1 MSALVTSTER
11 LQRLLAL
18 VPYVMSRKSVGLAET
33 AGAFGVT
40 ERQLVDDLNLLWCV
54 ELRAPDP
61 YCPIDL
67 SYEGGEIVVSQAESM
82 ARPLRLAVDEA
93 SALLVALRMLAEVP
107 GLDDRSALSRLIAK
121 LEAAA
126 GEAASASA
134 KVAVQVDTRDQGPEE
149 LAARIRAALAARRRL
164 HLRYYVPGRDEAT
177 ERDVD
182 PMRLLVVEG
191 RPYLE
196 GWCLRAEGVRLFR
209 LDRVLAL
216 DVLGVPASPPAE
228 AKPVDVD
235 QGLFRPSPDDVPVE
249 LELSAAGR
257 WVAEYYPCES
267 VLDLEDGRLRV
278 VLRTPDTR
286 GVRRLALRLGEDG
299 RVISPPSLVA
309 EVRQAAGAG
318 AAGGRGPGAVPA
330 LARRRAGRTR
340 AVRGRALGRRVLPV
354 RVSVRAGRR
363 PAAGSAA
370 HPGYRL
376 GAAAGAAAGRG
387 RPGHLAAV
395 AGDRGTRG
403 RLRRPG

>member
-18 VPYVMSRKSVGLAET
+18 VPYVMSRKAVGLAET
-33 AGAFGVT
+33 AAAFGVS
-40 ERQLVDDLNLLWCV
+40 EHELVDDLNLLWCV

-82 ARPLRLAVDEA
+82 GRPLRLAVDEA

-107 GLDDRSALSRLIAK
+107 GLEDRSALSRLIAK

-126 GEAASASA
+126 GEAASVSA
-134 KVAVQVDTRDQGPEE
+134 QVAVQVDIPDHDAEGY
-149 LAARIRAALAARRRL
+149 AAQIRAALSAKRRV

-209 LDRVLAL
+209 LDRVLSLDML
-216 DVLGVPASPPAE
+216 DVPAAPPAE
-228 AKPVDVD
+228 AQPVDVD
-235 QGLFRPSPDDVPVE
+235 QGLFRPSPGDVPVVI
-249 LELSAAGR
+249 ELSAAGR

-267 VLDLEDGRLRV
+267 VADTGDGRLRV
-278 VLRTPDTR
+278 VLRTPDT
-286 GVRRLALRLGEDG
+286 GWVRRLALRLGEDG
-299 RVISPPSLVA
+299 RVVSPPSLVA
-309 EVRQAAGAG
+309 EVREAA
-318 AAGGRGPGAVPA
+318 AAA
-330 LARRRAGRTR
+330 LANY
-340 AVRGRALGRRVLPV
+340 VVLSPGYTPFACGNGFPPWV
-354 RVSVRAGRR
+354 RVDSGRE
-363 PAAGSAA
+363 
-370 HPGYRL
+370 
-376 GAAAGAAAGRG
+376 
-387 RPGHLAAV
+387 
-395 AGDRGTRG
+395 
-403 RLRRPG
+403 RRHRR

>member
-18 VPYVMSRKSVGLAET
+18 VPYVVSRKSVGLAET
-33 AGAFGVT
+33 AAAFGVS
-40 ERQLVDDLNLLWCV
+40 ERELVDDLNLLWCV
-54 ELRAPDP
+54 ELRGPDP

-67 SYEGGEIVVSQAESM
+67 SYEGGEIVVSQAESI

-107 GLDDRSALSRLIAK
+107 GLEDRSALFRLIAK

-134 KVAVQVDTRDQGPEE
+134 QVAVQVDIPDEE
-149 LAARIRAALAARRRL
+149 AERLAGQIRAAVSARRRL

-209 LDRVLAL
+209 LDRVISLEVL
-216 DVLGVPASPPAE
+216 DVPSAPPAE
-228 AKPVDVD
+228 AVGVDLD
-235 QGLFRPSPDDVPVE
+235 EGLFRPSPDDVHVV

-267 VLDLEDGRLRV
+267 TSDLADGRLRV
-278 VLRTPDTR
+278 VLRTPDT
-286 GVRRLALRLGEDG
+286 GWVRRLALRLGEDG
-299 RVISPPSLVA
+299 RVISPP
-309 EVRQAAGAG
+309 
-318 AAGGRGPGAVPA
+318 A
-330 LARRRAGRTR
+330 LAAD
-340 AVRGRALGRRVLPV
+340 VRDAATAALANYVV
-354 RVSVRAGRR
+354 
-363 PAAGSAA
+363 
-370 HPGYRL
+370 
-376 GAAAGAAAGRG
+376 
-387 RPGHLAAV
+387 
-395 AGDRGTRG
+395 
-403 RLRRPG
+403 